1 MSSKVDRIVG
11 GKFAPKPVPWQI
23 SIRAD
28 ATTGHWCGG
37 TILDK
42 NTILSA
48 GKERNQ
54 LIHTS
59 FYETTK
65 YYFPCSPLL
74 L

>member
-54 LIHTS
+54 LINHFTGKL
-59 FYETTK
+59 F
-65 YYFPCSPLL
+65 
-74 L
+74 